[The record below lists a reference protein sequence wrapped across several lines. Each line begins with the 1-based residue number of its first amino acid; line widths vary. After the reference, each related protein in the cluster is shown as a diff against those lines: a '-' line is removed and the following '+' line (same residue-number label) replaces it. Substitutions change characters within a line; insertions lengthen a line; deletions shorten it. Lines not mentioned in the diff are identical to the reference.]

1 MNTYNWN
8 AKDYQNNSKAQ
19 QKWARELL
27 AHLKLRGSEDILDL
41 GCGDGKVTAEIARL
55 VVNGSV
61 VGVDNSTQMIAL
73 AKEGY
78 PSSQHPNLTF
88 QVMDASDLAFNG
100 CFDLVFSNAALH
112 WVKNH
117 QPVLSGLNKS
127 LRSGGKILLRMGGK
141 GDAAGILSII
151 NDVNASTKW
160 VQYFTDFEFPFTFL
174 GLDDYHQLLQDAVFS
189 VIRVELIP
197 KDMTHDGKTGLE
209 GWIRTTWLPY
219 TDRIPE
225 EMKNEFIEEV
235 ADQYLAKIPLAADGK
250 AHVAMVMIEVEAE
263 KSQTGQLDH
272 RAPRLSLKRQ

>member
-27 AHLKLRGSEDILDL
+27 ADLKLTGSEDILDL
-41 GCGDGKVTAEIARL
+41 GCGDGKVTAEIAGL
-55 VVNGSV
+55 VVNGSM

-73 AKEGY
+73 ATENY

-88 QVMDASDLAFNG
+88 QVMDASDLAFDG

-127 LRSGGKILLRMGGK
+127 LRSGGKILLRIGGK
-141 GDAAGILSII
+141 GDAAGILSIM
-151 NDVNASTKW
+151 NDVKASTKW

-174 GLDDYHQLLQDAVFS
+174 GVDDYHQLLQDAGFS
-189 VIRVELIP
+189 IIRVELIP
-197 KDMTHDGKTGLE
+197 KDMTHDGKAGLE

-225 EMKNEFIEEV
+225 ELKNDFIEEV

-250 AHVAMVMIEVEAE
+250 AHVAMVMIEVEA
-263 KSQTGQLDH
+263 KKNPN
-272 RAPRLSLKRQ
+272 RAT

>member
-8 AKDYQNNSKAQ
+8 AKDYQNNSIAQ

-27 AHLKLRGSEDILDL
+27 ADLKLTGSEDILDL
-41 GCGDGKVTAEIARL
+41 GCGDGKVTAEIAGL

-61 VGVDNSTQMIAL
+61 VGVDNSPQMIAL
-73 AKEGY
+73 AKENY
-78 PSSQHPNLTF
+78 PSSQHPNLSF
-88 QVMDASDLAFNG
+88 QFLDASDLAFDG

-127 LRSGGKILLRMGGK
+127 LRSEGKILLRMGGK

-151 NDVNASTKW
+151 NDVKASTKW

-174 GLDDYHQLLQDAVFS
+174 GVDDYHPLLQDAGFS
-189 VIRVELIP
+189 IIRVELIP
-197 KDMTHDGKTGLE
+197 KDMTHDGKAGLK

-219 TDRIPE
+219 TSRIPE
-225 EMKNEFIEEV
+225 QMKNDFIEEV
-235 ADQYLAKIPLAADGK
+235 ADQYLAKIPLADDGK
-250 AHVAMVMIEVEAE
+250 AHVAMVMIEVEA
-263 KSQTGQLDH
+263 KKNPN
-272 RAPRLSLKRQ
+272 RAT